1 MRESMKSE
9 QINTA
14 RNPLLPA
21 AMVAIQR
28 AALRARQIASQ
39 TQTTIVVARD
49 GRIEHI
55 TPHAVEETAD
65 PDFLID
71 REDVVGDEGRGS

>member
-1 MRESMKSE
+1 MKESMKSE
-9 QINTA
+9 QINKA

-39 TQTTIVVARD
+39 TQTTIVVTRG

-55 TPHAVEETAD
+55 TPHEVKEPMQGYGSAIKSA
-65 PDFLID
+65 
-71 REDVVGDEGRGS
+71 GDEGAV

>member
-1 MRESMKSE
+1 MKESMKSE
-9 QINTA
+9 QINKA

-39 TQTTIVVARD
+39 TQTAIVVARG

-55 TPHAVEETAD
+55 TPHEVKEPMQGYGNGIESA
-65 PDFLID
+65 
-71 REDVVGDEGRGS
+71 GDEGAA

>member
-9 QINTA
+9 QINKA

-39 TQTTIVVARD
+39 TQTAIVVTRG
-49 GRIEHI
+49 GRMEHI
-55 TPHAVEETAD
+55 TPH
-65 PDFLID
+65 
-71 REDVVGDEGRGS
+71 EDKEPMQGYGNRVDSAGDEGAV